1 MVTNIISNNNCKVDC
16 YNCMVIFTKND
27 LLNSYLKT
35 YNYRTYVIENILL
48 VYVSRFKKPIKI
60 NHSLKRCE
68 LLINRHER

>member
-1 MVTNIISNNNCKVDC
+1 
-16 YNCMVIFTKND
+16 MVIFTKNY

-35 YNYRTYVIENILL
+35 YNYRTYVIEKNLF
-48 VYVSRFKKPIKI
+48 VYLSRFKKPMKI